1 MLTVLFWIDSQR
13 SHFYCF
19 IFENHSCHLLC
30 LGGILSAMNWSWL
43 IVELLTVTML
53 EWDQFTVG
61 TCLSDVLI
69 IYNNRLAA
77 NTSVLDVDLPWIQS
91 RSVNNIMLLFSTR
104 WIHCT
109 MIQHNSKQNKNILH
123 SSDIFF
129 SLECFWSLI
138 KMKVI
143 ALSLVFAV
151 TVSYGVKL
159 DIQPFRRLIPADV
172 LRGNPDDDV

>member
-13 SHFYCF
+13 SHTCRF

-53 EWDQFTVG
+53 EWDQSTVG

-104 WIHCT
+104 WSYCT
-109 MIQHNSKQNKNILH
+109 MIQHNSEQHKNILH

-129 SLECFWSLI
+129 FFRVFLISHQNEGDCSQSRICCDCFIRCETRYS
-138 KMKVI
+138 
-143 ALSLVFAV
+143 ALQKTHPRWCVE
-151 TVSYGVKL
+151 
-159 DIQPFRRLIPADV
+159 R
-172 LRGNPDDDV
+172 